1 MTTPIRKPAAPG
13 PVEAPARSVDP
24 PPLPFRIVNW
34 IGIIDQLATSLGNR
48 LLAPLDLPLPQ
59 FVMLNHFSHRPEE
72 ERTVTGVAR
81 ALQQPQPGVTKTVQ
95 KLVEKGWLA
104 ESANPLDGRS
114 KTLRL
119 TRAGRTRHDAAIAA
133 LMPTLGAAFADRSP
147 RDLERMFDDLDRLK
161 RWLDAERD

>member
-1 MTTPIRKPAAPG
+1 MAARTRKT
-13 PVEAPARSVDP
+13 APASAGAARAP
-24 PPLPFRIVNW
+24 IEAPPLPFRIVNW

-59 FVMLNHFSHRPEE
+59 FVMLNHFSHRPDED
-72 ERTVTGVAR
+72 RTVTAVAH
-81 ALQQPQPGVTKTVQ
+81 ALQQPQPGVTKTIQ
-95 KLVEKGWLA
+95 KLVEKGWLV
-104 ESANPLDGRS
+104 ESANPRDGRS

-119 TRAGRTRHDAAIAA
+119 SRAGAARHAAAVDA
-133 LMPTLGAAFADRSP
+133 LMPALGAAFADRSP